1 MQTAY
6 RCEGPP
12 PQWRLGA
19 AYGLTATDLRID
31 RRRVDIV
38 QHAVSASLR
47 RTLKSG
53 WNLGGG
59 VGVLAA
65 GELVF
70 EGRRHTYRPGGTA
83 SFSASRELLGDTVGH
98 MFLTTS
104 WAAAVTLVPTRSPFG
119 DPGFYAA
126 IDFSFGT
133 AVGMTIGNVW
143 SPYFAARVF
152 GGPVWF
158 TAVDRTA
165 PGHDP
170 DHHSMRLGS
179 VFTLPRNFELG
190 IDVAVVGARG
200 VTAQGGVNF

>member
-1 MQTAY
+1 M
-6 RCEGPP
+6 
-12 PQWRLGA
+12 
-19 AYGLTATDLRID
+19 
-31 RRRVDIV
+31 
-38 QHAVSASLR
+38 SASLR
-47 RTLKSG
+47 RTFVNG

-65 GELVF
+65 GDLVI

-83 SFSASRELLGDTVGH
+83 FFSASRELLGDTTQH

-104 WAAAVTLVPTRSPFG
+104 WAAAITLAPTRSSFG
-119 DPGFYAA
+119 DRGFYAA
-126 IDFSFGT
+126 VDFSFST

-158 TAVDRTA
+158 TPVDRGA

-170 DHHSMRLGS
+170 DHHSMGLGS
-179 VFTLPRNFELG
+179 VFSLGRTVEIG
-190 IDVAVVGARG
+190 IDLAIVGARG
-200 VTAQGGVNF
+200 ITAQGGFNF